1 MVPVPQES
9 SKILIKFVNNVLPES
24 THRRVQKNVLIASQ
38 DTTRTQVPRRA
49 LLAPKDQRQVRDLEV
64 ANLAPLVVPHPVL
77 RLQSASPAQQ
87 VNMLG
92 LMVYLNAI
100 IVLLVSIVQ
109 KVRATVSHVTLASLL
124 LLRLD

>member
-9 SKILIKFVNNVLPES
+9 SKILIKFVKNVLPES
-24 THRRVQKNVLIASQ
+24 THRRVQKDVLIASQ
-38 DTTRTQVPRRA
+38 DTTRTQVPRHA

>member
-77 RLQSASPAQQ
+77 RLPSASPAQQ
-87 VNMLG
+87 VNMLE

-100 IVLLVSIVQ
+100 IVLLVSTVQ
-109 KVRATVSHVTLASLL
+109 KVRATVSYVTLASLL
-124 LLRLD
+124 LLRSD